1 MNYSKRNKKGVNKKG
16 VNKKGVNKK
25 GGDIMHSLAS
35 VKGNNNL
42 LLAEMDKFID
52 KSENPE
58 EFFKLQKLAKESNKF
73 ISNLIDEVQEHETIF
88 IDREDKLNKINSVMN
103 DFLTKIEEKI
113 QELREKD
120 IDLNKNHIDKL
131 QILALQLNKLR
142 ESIYNSFGG
151 KPKKNK
157 KNKKSKKSKKTK
169 KNRKTKKIRI
179 R

>member
-1 MNYSKRNKKGVNKKG
+1 MIYSKRNKKSMEKKG

-58 EFFKLQKLAKESNKF
+58 EFFKLQKLARESNKF

-142 ESIYNSFGG
+142 ESIGKTLGG
-151 KPKKNK
+151 TIKKTNK
-157 KNKKSKKSKKTK
+157 NKKSKKTK
-169 KNRKTKKIRI
+169 KNRKTKKLRI

>member
-1 MNYSKRNKKGVNKKG
+1 
-16 VNKKGVNKK
+16 
-25 GGDIMHSLAS
+25 MHSLAS

-58 EFFKLQKLAKESNKF
+58 EFFKLQKLARESNKF

-88 IDREDKLNKINSVMN
+88 IEREDKLNKINSVMN

-131 QILALQLNKLR
+131 QILTLQLNKLR

>member
-1 MNYSKRNKKGVNKKG
+1 MNYSKRNKKSMEKKG

-58 EFFKLQKLAKESNKF
+58 EFFKLQKLARESNKF

-103 DFLTKIEEKI
+103 EILTKIEEKI

-131 QILALQLNKLR
+131 QILALQLNKLS
-142 ESIYNSFGG
+142 ESIGKTLGG
-151 KPKKNK
+151 TIKKTNK
-157 KNKKSKKSKKTK
+157 NKKSKKTK
-169 KNRKTKKIRI
+169 KNRKTKKLRI

>member
-1 MNYSKRNKKGVNKKG
+1 MEKKG

-58 EFFKLQKLAKESNKF
+58 EFFKLQKLARESNKF

-142 ESIYNSFGG
+142 ESIGKTLGG
-151 KPKKNK
+151 TIKKTNKNK
-157 KNKKSKKSKKTK
+157 KIKKQKKTRKTK